1 MKKVYQSPASVSFG
15 SDMQD
20 GIEAGAGLAAI
31 LVGAIVGGAAW
42 AIGIGTAWL
51 WG

>member
-15 SDMQD
+15 SDMHE
-20 GIEAGAGLAAI
+20 GIDAGAGVVGI
-31 LVGAIVGGAAW
+31 VVGAIVGGAAW
-42 AIGIGTAWL
+42 AIGIGPAWL